1 MERTLTLWVD
11 INRLSRSDASGL
23 VLRMMMAANDIALAN
38 WGLTE
43 FKKPQPRLS
52 RHMQNGAC
60 LYFIRLQCG
69 HLSEALKLV
78 VELNNDL
85 DSKARLERCN
95 ETAKQAY
102 SILNGC
108 LAGGVNYQRFTKWV
122 ERIRHNVSFHYD
134 PRSVQRALARLGTQR
149 TTCSV
154 TLGTRIGLWRFNLAD
169 VVTDSIICRQI
180 FGIPADADLRAEA
193 DKMAEFG
200 AQVCVSFLD
209 FAGNYALQF
218 VRDHAQV

>member
-1 MERTLTLWVD
+1 MCGERDGGRYITAPYATLTLPPGRATTQTLSSASIYFCRESKHMERTLTLWVD
-11 INRLSRSDASGL
+11 INRLSRSNASGL

-78 VELNNDL
+78 VELNNDP

-95 ETAKQAY
+95 ETAKLAY

-108 LAGGVNYQRFTKWV
+108 LPGGVNYQRFTKWV

-134 PRSVQRALARLGTQR
+134 PSRLLKKAN
-149 TTCSV
+149 S
-154 TLGTRIGLWRFNLAD
+154 
-169 VVTDSIICRQI
+169 
-180 FGIPADADLRAEA
+180 
-193 DKMAEFG
+193 
-200 AQVCVSFLD
+200 
-209 FAGNYALQF
+209 
-218 VRDHAQV
+218 

>member
-11 INRLSRSDASGL
+11 INRLSRSDPSGL

-52 RHMQNGAC
+52 QHMQNGAC
-60 LYFIRLQCG
+60 LYFVRLQCG

-78 VELNNDL
+78 EKLNNDS

-102 SILNGC
+102 STLNSC
-108 LAGGVNYQRFTKWV
+108 LPGG
-122 ERIRHNVSFHYD
+122 
-134 PRSVQRALARLGTQR
+134 
-149 TTCSV
+149 
-154 TLGTRIGLWRFNLAD
+154 
-169 VVTDSIICRQI
+169 
-180 FGIPADADLRAEA
+180 
-193 DKMAEFG
+193 
-200 AQVCVSFLD
+200 
-209 FAGNYALQF
+209 
-218 VRDHAQV
+218 